1 MLMLSV
7 EGWING
13 VLALVIMIFS
23 IIIGGSFLYKAI
35 KSKLKL
41 LTYAALML
49 VFGWLFLLGTC
60 IDFITVISTGKNANL
75 PEPLLI
81 LISYMWFVFS
91 GFFSY
96 IYCTQIIIPE
106 KIQLKRLIIVFVI
119 IAYSLYEI
127 FLFLDPLETITIIP
141 PDTTGENLII
151 FYFSLGNIAPMFII
165 ITIPLY
171 LGLCG
176 FGFLWKGIQST
187 GVLKKKYIYISI
199 GIFFYTSFNLI
210 EGTGFFIDT
219 LFFVRIGL
227 LFSVVFWY
235 LGLREE
241 PAEKARVK
249 VKKEI
254 KVENGLIRL
263 TKRPNQITEEEVSI
277 SKEKKICLVCK
288 GKVGGFSFICN
299 ECGTFYCQN
308 CASSLIKLEN
318 ACWVCN
324 SPFDKSKPSKPQI
337 EEEDEDVDIKEKVQ
351 REINSKK

>member
-1 MLMLSV
+1 MLSV

-13 VLALVIMIFS
+13 ILALVVMIFS

-60 IDFITVISTGKNANL
+60 IDFIAVITTGTNTNL

-81 LISYMWFVFS
+81 LISYMWIIFS

-96 IYCTQIIIPE
+96 LYCTQIIIPE
-106 KIQLKRLIIVFVI
+106 KIQLKRLINVFVI
-119 IAYSLYEI
+119 IAYSLSEI
-127 FLFLDPLETITIIP
+127 FLFLDPEGAAMIVP
-141 PDTTGENLII
+141 PDTSGENLII
-151 FYFSLGNIAPMFII
+151 YYYSLGHPAPIFML
-165 ITIPLY
+165 ITVPLY

-176 FGFLWKGIQST
+176 FGFLHKGIQAK
-187 GVLKKKYIYISI
+187 GVLKKKYIYISL
-199 GIFFYTSFNLI
+199 GIFFYMIFILI
-210 EGTGFFIDT
+210 EGTGFFVNG

-227 LFSVVFWY
+227 FFSVLFWY

-241 PAEKARVK
+241 PAEKVKLK

-288 GKVGGFSFICN
+288 GNVGGFSFICN

-308 CASSLIKLEN
+308 CANSLINLEN

-324 SPFDKSKPSKPQI
+324 TPFDKSKPSKPYI
-337 EEEDEDVDIKEKVQ
+337 KEEDEEVEIKEKVQ
-351 REINSKK
+351 RELNSKK